1 MTNDKENEHGLLGC
15 GWKSFVAY
23 VNIEWYNMVGGPLN
37 MVGGP
42 LSVLFAFYFDFGA
55 KVTFLIAGIKSH
67 I

>member
-15 GWKSFVAY
+15 GWESSVAY
-23 VNIEWYNMVGGPLN
+23 VNIEWYY

-55 KVTFLIAGIKSH
+55 KVTFLIV
-67 I
+67 